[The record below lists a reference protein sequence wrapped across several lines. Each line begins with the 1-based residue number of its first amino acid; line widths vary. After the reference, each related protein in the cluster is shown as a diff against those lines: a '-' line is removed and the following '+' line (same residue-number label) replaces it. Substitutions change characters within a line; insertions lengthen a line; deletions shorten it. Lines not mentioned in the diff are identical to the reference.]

1 MRLEIKRI
9 CERAVEVLRDTFGND
24 FKALALFGSAAR
36 EEETEY
42 SDIDLFVIIQ
52 NIPQSHFQRST
63 LFSRISALNF
73 KRRVLILAKTEQE
86 FKSHF
91 PSLYLDLGLDGQVLY
106 DTNDFLKQR
115 FEKIRELIEQAGL
128 LRRRVDGNFF
138 WEFKKQP
145 NSNWELTW
153 EGYREFSK

>member
-1 MRLEIKRI
+1 MHLEVKQI
-9 CERAVEVLRDTFGND
+9 CNHAVEVLRDTFRDD
-24 FKALALFGSAAR
+24 FKALAVFGSAAR

-52 NIPQSHFQRST
+52 NIPQSHFQRSA
-63 LFSRISALNF
+63 LFSRISTLNF

-86 FKSHF
+86 FKFYF
-91 PSLYLDLGLDGQVLY
+91 PSLYLDLGLDGQILY
-106 DTNDFLKQR
+106 DPNDFLKVR

-128 LRRRVDGNFF
+128 LRRRVDGNFI

-145 NSNWELTW
+145 KAGWELTW

>member
-1 MRLEIKRI
+1 MR
-9 CERAVEVLRDTFGND
+9 AEVQQTCDKAIRVLWNQFGIN
-24 FKALALFGSAAR
+24 FKSLALFGSAAR

-42 SDIDLFVIIQ
+42 SDIDLFAIIE

-63 LFSRISALNF
+63 LFNRIAASNF

-91 PSLYLDLGLDGQVLY
+91 PSLYLDLGLDGYVLY
-106 DTNDFLKQR
+106 DQNDFLKTR
-115 FEKIRELIEQAGL
+115 FKKIKKLIEHAGL
-128 LRRRVDGNFF
+128 TRRRCNGNFL

-145 NSNWELTW
+145 QYGWELTW
-153 EGYREFSK
+153 EGYHEF